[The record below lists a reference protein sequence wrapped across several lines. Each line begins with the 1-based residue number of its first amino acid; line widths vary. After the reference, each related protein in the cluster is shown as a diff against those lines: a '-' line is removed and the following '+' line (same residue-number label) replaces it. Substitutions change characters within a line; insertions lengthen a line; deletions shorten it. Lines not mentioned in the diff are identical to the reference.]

1 VSFVIEVFWALFM
14 VGVPIAVF
22 TLAIVWWA
30 LEHGHFK
37 ELSGSKA
44 LEQEIKAYSKN
55 QKKDKNDKE
64 KKTTEKQHPLL
75 GKWTKFGGG
84 FYGIVGFFT
93 YIVIETREII
103 TMVIEFGGF
112 IDFLKELNFGLII
125 EIFINAIINF
135 VSAITWPWYWL
146 KRIETDQT
154 WVWFVVAYL
163 GYRVGLRAAQ
173 LLSQRRSAAES

>member
-1 VSFVIEVFWALFM
+1 MSFVIEVFWALFM

-30 LEHGHFK
+30 LERGHFK

-55 QKKDKNDKE
+55 QKKDKKDKK
-64 KKTTEKQHPLL
+64 KKTPEKQHPLL

-103 TMVIEFGGF
+103 TMVVDFGGF
-112 IDFLKELNFGLII
+112 IDFLKELDFGLII

-135 VSAITWPWYWL
+135 VSAIAWPWYWL
-146 KRIETDQT
+146 NRIETDQT
-154 WVWFVVAYL
+154 WVWFVIAYL

-173 LLSQRRSAAES
+173 LLNQHRSAAKT